1 MTAVYIYIYKLYMIV
16 VYRSVPVVFLCLLED
31 SIVNNEH
38 KTFNWNFYIQQV
50 IKIKN
55 NNNWK

>member
-55 NNNWK
+55 NNN